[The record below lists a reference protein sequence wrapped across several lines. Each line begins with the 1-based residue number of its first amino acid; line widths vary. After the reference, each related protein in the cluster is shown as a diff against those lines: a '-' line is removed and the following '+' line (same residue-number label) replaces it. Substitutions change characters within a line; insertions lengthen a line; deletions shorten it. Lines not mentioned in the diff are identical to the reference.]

1 METIEIQEINNQY
14 HVVTA
19 VEGFVIYTDCI
30 CETLAEAESER
41 NKIIMRENTYNTNQ
55 NTNYR

>member
-30 CETLAEAESER
+30 CETLAEAEIER
-41 NKIIMRENTYNTNQ
+41 NKIIIRENTYNTNQ
-55 NTNYR
+55 NTNYK

>member
-1 METIEIQEINNQY
+1 METIEIQEINNKY

-30 CETLAEAESER
+30 CETLTEAESER
-41 NKIIMRENTYNTNQ
+41 YKIIIRENTYNTNQ
-55 NTNYR
+55 NTNYK